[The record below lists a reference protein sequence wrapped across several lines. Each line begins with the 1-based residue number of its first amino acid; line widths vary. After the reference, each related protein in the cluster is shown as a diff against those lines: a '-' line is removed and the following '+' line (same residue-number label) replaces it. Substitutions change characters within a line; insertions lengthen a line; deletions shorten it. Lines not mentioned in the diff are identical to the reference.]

1 MIFRFCLCLLILAPL
16 PAAAERVRA
25 VLVGVGD
32 YTYLDA
38 DLSGPVN
45 DVGLM
50 ARALM
55 ARGVAAADIT
65 VLADPGADVPVG
77 AAQGLP
83 DREPILA
90 ALTGAVQAAGRGET
104 VVFYFSGHGAQAPDL
119 DGDEGGGLDEIF
131 LPRDTKG
138 WNGGLGAVENAIV
151 DDELSAI
158 TVLAA
163 ERGVRLVGI
172 IDACHSG
179 TGFRAMPERGARA
192 RYIAPAQL
200 SLPDGLETAGTA
212 APPPPGDYVFLYAAQ
227 SDQRAYE
234 YPVGAD
240 QVWHGDFTR
249 ALTTVMTEVRDLSW
263 ASLTEAATAR
273 MQRSAGFGAQTPDV
287 EGPLTDAPVFGGDG
301 PGLARIPLDGRTLKA
316 GLVRGITPGS
326 TLTLFAGDGTE
337 AGRARVTDAQALQA
351 TIEYLEPFPTVRVSS
366 ASVAQRAV
374 DTSVRLAV
382 AADLAALGG
391 VQAVAPF
398 LDLSLEAPNPTHVLV
413 AAEGGFALVGPD
425 GVLDAAGPGT
435 SLRLPGGSAEALGTG
450 LRRAVQR
457 LRVEAALAQ
466 MQTGSG
472 TMGFSLGTPA
482 TPQVSF
488 TATPG
493 RVRQGGRC
501 APARG
506 AEAPTTGAMGHCDV
520 LTVRYHNATGK
531 MQDVTILYI
540 RADHG
545 VETLWP
551 QRGLSNRIAP
561 DGRQRMAFAVTTDGS
576 VKRES
581 LIVVSVPA
589 EPGSTRTRLSFAG
602 DAQGDTAAYL
612 ATMTDPAQS
621 RSLSLS
627 PAGAAL
633 DVQRLDLTI
642 SPLPQGE

>member
-1 MIFRFCLCLLILAPL
+1 MFLRLCLCFLLFAPI
-16 PAAAERVRA
+16 PAAAERVHA

-32 YTYLDA
+32 YAYLDA
-38 DLSGPVN
+38 DLEGPVN
-45 DVGLM
+45 DVSLM

-55 ARGVAAADIT
+55 ARGVTPADMT
-65 VLADPGADVPVG
+65 VLADAGADVPQG
-77 AAQGLP
+77 AARGMP
-83 DREPILA
+83 DRAAILS
-90 ALTGAVQAAGRGET
+90 ALTGAVRRAGQGDW

-138 WNGGLGAVENAIV
+138 WNGGIGAVENAIV

-158 TVLAA
+158 TALAA
-163 ERGVRLVGI
+163 ARGVRLVGI

-192 RYIAPAQL
+192 RYISPAQL
-200 SLPDGLETAGTA
+200 SLPDAVEAAGVA
-212 APPPPGDYVFLYAAQ
+212 APAPPGDYVFLYAAQ

-234 YPVGAD
+234 YPVGETR
-240 QVWHGDFTR
+240 VWHGDFTR

-263 ASLTEAATAR
+263 AGLTEAATAR

-287 EGPLTDAPVFGGDG
+287 EGPLIDAPVFGGG
-301 PGLARIPLDGRTLKA
+301 APGLARIAVEGRTLAA

-326 TLTLFAGDGTE
+326 TLTLFAEDGTE
-337 AGRARVTDAQALQA
+337 AGRARVRAAQALEA
-351 TIEYLEPFPTVRVSS
+351 TLDYLEPFPTARVTS
-366 ASVAQRAV
+366 ASVTQRAV

-382 AADLAALGG
+382 GADLSALGG
-391 VQAVAPF
+391 VQAVAAF
-398 LDLSLEAPNPTHVLV
+398 LDLGLDAADPTHVLV
-413 AAEGGFALVGPD
+413 AVDDGFALVGPD

-435 SLRLPGGSAEALGTG
+435 SLRLPGGSAEALGAG

-466 MQTGSG
+466 MQAGSG

-482 TPQVSF
+482 APQVSF

-493 RVRQGGRC
+493 RARQGGRC
-501 APARG
+501 APPRG
-506 AEAPTTGAMGHCDV
+506 EAAPTTGTLGHCDV
-520 LTVRYHNATGK
+520 LTVDYHNATGK
-531 MQDVTILYI
+531 MQDVTLLYLH
-540 RADHG
+540 ADHR
-545 VETLWP
+545 VETIWP
-551 QRGLSNRIAP
+551 QRGLSNRIEP
-561 DGRQRMAFAVTTDGS
+561 DGRQRMGFAVSTPGP
-576 VKRES
+576 VLRES

-589 EPGSTRTRLSFAG
+589 EPGSMRTRLSFAG
-602 DAQGDTAAYL
+602 GAQGAAADYL

-627 PAGAAL
+627 PAGTSL

-642 SPLPQGE
+642 SPISEGE